1 MRFWQKLKEKW
12 RIANEKHD
20 KKWKDIDRYLAGD
33 KTIKI
38 PKFEKF
44 ILVTLPEIL
53 EKIFPKL
60 LWGMCVVLA
69 VVAIVLITAYGV
81 LIGIFWVIGVFIVA
95 VTLGVFIS
103 R

>member
-1 MRFWQKLKEKW
+1 MSFWQKLKEKW

-38 PKFEKF
+38 PKLEKF

-53 EKIFPKL
+53 EKIFPKF
-60 LWGMCVVLA
+60 LWGVCAVL
-69 VVAIVLITAYGV
+69 VVACSSYINRSI
-81 LIGIFWVIGVFIVA
+81 WS
-95 VTLGVFIS
+95 IS
-103 R
+103 RYLLGNKRIYSSCNAWSFYQ